1 MFDQLS
7 ERLQSTLS
15 EVRSRGKLSE
25 SDVDAA
31 MREIR
36 LALLEADVN
45 FKVVKAFTKTLK
57 ERCLGSEV
65 LESLDPGQQ
74 VVKIVN
80 EELASLMGGTGSEL
94 AMASSGP
101 TVILMAGLQG
111 SGKTTACAKLAQ
123 FFGKQ
128 GKDVALAA
136 CDVYRPAAVEQLVTM
151 GGRAGAHVYERGT
164 DADPV
169 EIASWAL
176 EEARRERRDVLIV
189 DTAGR
194 LHIDEDLMAELAKI
208 RKQTR
213 PHDVLLVVD
222 AMTGQDAVGVA
233 ETFAEVAEFDGVVM
247 TKLDGDARGG
257 AALSVKAVTGKPI
270 LFAST
275 GEKIADFDKFHP
287 DRMSQRILGMG
298 DVLSLIE
305 KAEQQVDEDEAE
317 ALQEK
322 MRRDQFTLD
331 DFLKQMKQVRKMGP
345 LSGIIGML
353 PGMGAMKQLKNA
365 DVDER
370 ELDRV
375 QAIILSMTP
384 QERANPGIINGSRR
398 KRIANGSGTKV
409 QNVNALVKQFDQMRV
424 LMKSMANGRMPTPQQ
439 MAQLAGGNQR
449 APRPKARRR

>member
-25 SDVDAA
+25 SDVDSA

-57 ERCLGSEV
+57 ERCLGEDVMS
-65 LESLDPGQQ
+65 SLDPGQQ

-94 AMASSGP
+94 AMAPSGP

-123 FFGKQ
+123 FFAKE

-151 GGRAGAHVYERGT
+151 GKRAGAHVYERGT

-169 EIASWAL
+169 DIASWAL
-176 EEARRERRDVLIV
+176 DEARAERRDVLVI

-194 LHIDEDLMAELAKI
+194 LHIDQDLMAELAKI

-233 ETFAEVAEFDGVVM
+233 ESFAEVAEFDGVVM

-275 GEKIADFDKFHP
+275 GEKIEDFDKFHP

-322 MRRDQFTLD
+322 MRRDQFTLE

-375 QAIILSMTP
+375 EAIILSMTP
-384 QERANPGIINGSRR
+384 RERANPGVINGSRR
-398 KRIANGSGTKV
+398 KRIAAGSGTKV
-409 QNVNALVKQFDQMRV
+409 TQVNNLVKQFDQMKV
-424 LMKSMANGRMPTPQQ
+424 MMKSMANGRMPTPQQ
-439 MAQLAGGNQR
+439 MSQLASGGQR
-449 APRPKARRR
+449 APRPKVRRR

>member
-25 SDVDAA
+25 SDVDSA

-57 ERCLGSEV
+57 ERCLGSDV

-94 AMASSGP
+94 AMATSGP

-123 FFGKQ
+123 FFEKE

-169 EIASWAL
+169 DIASWAL

-275 GEKIADFDKFHP
+275 GEKIEDFDKFHP
-287 DRMSQRILGMG
+287 DRMAQRILGMG

-305 KAEQQVDEDEAE
+305 KAEQQVDEKEAE
-317 ALQEK
+317 ELQEK

-331 DFLKQMKQVRKMGP
+331 DMLTQMKQVRKMGP
-345 LSGIIGML
+345 LSGILGML

-375 QAIILSMTP
+375 EAIILSMTP
-384 QERANPGIINGSRR
+384 QERSNPGMINGSRR

-409 QNVNALVKQFDQMRV
+409 QNVNQLVKQFDQMRV
-424 LMKSMANGRMPTPQQ
+424 LMKSMANGRPPTPQQ

-449 APRPKARRR
+449 APRPRARRR

>member
-15 EVRSRGKLSE
+15 DVRSRGKLTE
-25 SDVDAA
+25 SDVDSA

-45 FKVVKAFTKTLK
+45 FKVVKGFTKTLK
-57 ERCLGSEV
+57 ERCLGSDV

-80 EELASLMGGTGSEL
+80 EELAALMGGTGSEL
-94 AMASSGP
+94 AMAPSGP

-128 GKDVALAA
+128 NKDVALAA

-151 GGRAGAHVYERGT
+151 GKRAGAHVYERGT

-176 EEARRERRDVLIV
+176 DEARAERRDVLII

-194 LHIDEDLMAELAKI
+194 LHIDQDLMTELAKI
-208 RKQTR
+208 RKRTT

-233 ETFAEVAEFDGVVM
+233 ESFAEVAEFDGVVM

-275 GEKIADFDKFHP
+275 GEKIEDFDKFHP
-287 DRMSQRILGMG
+287 DRMAQRILGMG

-322 MRRDQFTLD
+322 MRRDQFTLE

-345 LSGIIGML
+345 LSGLIGML
-353 PGMGAMKQLKNA
+353 PGMGGLKQLKNA
-365 DVDER
+365 PIDEG

-375 QAIILSMTP
+375 EAIILSMTP
-384 QERANPGIINGSRR
+384 QERANPGVINGSRR

-409 QNVNALVKQFDQMRV
+409 QQVNQLVKQFDQMRV

-439 MAQLAGGNQR
+439 MAQLQAAGQR
-449 APRPKARRR
+449 KQRPKARRR